1 MNILFFR
8 DPDVWGLLRPAAE
21 MVRATGHQVRV
32 VPRRVLHGP
41 GAGGLAD
48 VAEDVLATAEI
59 IIAAPRAP
67 VTAAMMDQAPRLR
80 ALVSP
85 VGGVDSFDLPEAAR
99 RGIIVAHGGTDEQ
112 FTSMAE
118 STLAL
123 LLALAY
129 RVPALDRIV
138 RGGWRD
144 PAAGPGL
151 MLRGKTV
158 GLWGYGPIGERVAAR
173 LAGWDMR
180 LIASTRSRAP
190 GETDG
195 PVTFVDR
202 ETLLA
207 ESDILSLHLREVPE
221 TRGILDRAG
230 LAQMKPGALLVNTAR
245 GSLVDEAAMVEA
257 LVSGHLAGAA
267 LDCFDTEPLPGDS
280 PLRDLTNVIL
290 TPHNVGHTRALFGS
304 MAKALLENL
313 SRLAVGEAPAI
324 ARNPEVLEAW
334 QARWG
339 QANAGNPS

>member
-8 DPDVWGLLRPAAE
+8 DPDVWSLLRPAAE
-21 MVRATGHQVRV
+21 MVRAAGHQVRV
-32 VPRRVLHGP
+32 VPRRVMHGP

-48 VAEDVLATAEI
+48 VAGDALAAAEI
-59 IIAAPRAP
+59 IVAAPRAP

-99 RGIIVAHGGTDEQ
+99 RAIIVAHGGTDEQ

-129 RVPALDRIV
+129 RVPVLDHTV
-138 RGGWRD
+138 RAIRDGWRN

-221 TRGILDRAG
+221 TRGVLDRAG

-257 LVSGHLAGAA
+257 LASGQLAGAA
-267 LDCFDTEPLPGDS
+267 LDCFEIEPLPGDS
-280 PLRDLTNVIL
+280 PLRDLPNVIL

-304 MAKALLENL
+304 MATALLENL
-313 SRLAVGEAPAI
+313 RRLAAGEAPAI

-334 QARWG
+334 QARWM
-339 QANAGNPS
+339 